1 MDERRI
7 AIEEVE
13 PSGETFSFGNVNSR
27 YGADGRCFSR
37 DGKPW
42 IPVVGEFHFS
52 RYKRFLWERELR
64 KIKAQG
70 LDGVAVYVFWD
81 HHEYRRGRFD
91 FSGDNDIRE
100 FLRLCRSLALVAVLR
115 IGPWCHGEV
124 RFGGFPDYVAVMPGA
139 RTNFAPYLKCVKRYW
154 SKLFEQVKDFCD
166 GETVLGI
173 QLENEYT
180 GSIDHIVRL
189 RELAEAVGFKTP
201 FFTMTA
207 WPTNTPD
214 RRFLPMFGGY
224 PEAPWTQN
232 KRPLEPARRFAIL
245 AQRGEAEIGED
256 LIKTKKE
263 KADFSAFPYATCET
277 GTGNQVTHHRRPVI
291 SDRDGYGIAF
301 AHFAS
306 GVNWLGYYMYHGGRN
321 PLPGKPMQ
329 ESRRTFYPNNY
340 PVKDYDFQAPISK
353 DGEVRAHGHRLR
365 LLHYFIK
372 SDEEFLAQSGVFFA
386 SGWEKPFVSVR
397 GNKERGY
404 VFVSN
409 YERGEKARD
418 TQIAL
423 DLGAN
428 AQLPPIQVKAGDMFF
443 FPFGCT
449 YGKEKFDYIFAQ
461 PVCATKEEGRH
472 VYWFVKYGDKVKLSH
487 GGKERVVDDKY
498 CVEGA
503 ELRFLTLEEAE
514 RFYLTA
520 EGAVFS
526 DGPIFEKDGQIF
538 AELKAGQSAT
548 FCGKTI
554 TCGESAPTAALN
566 RTGAQKLKFNSYMPL
581 FAERAYYEL
590 VVPKFGQECDD
601 VEVTLSF
608 GGLDLQM
615 FEDGKLVDDCFNT
628 DGAYVFRMS
637 GVTDKRQGRF
647 MIRVCAPTKRGG
659 GNVYNEIGLVA
670 GDTALKVEKTRAVK
684 TVCLGKGERKD
695 D

>member
-1 MDERRI
+1 MTASTKTNEEAYGQKDSYRRSQI
-7 AIEEVE
+7 KQKNIFVRQRKLAL
-13 PSGETFSFGNVNSR
+13 R
-27 YGADGRCFSR
+27 GRR
-37 DGKPW
+37 A
-42 IPVVGEFHFS
+42 VHFS
-52 RYKRFLWERELR
+52 RYKRALWERELR

-70 LDGVAVYVFWD
+70 LDGVAVYVFWN
-81 HHEYRRGRFD
+81 HHEYRCGKFD

-100 FLRLCRSLALVAVLR
+100 FLRLCRSLSLVAVLR

-124 RFGGFPDYVAVMPGA
+124 RFGGFPDYVAMMPGA

-154 SKLFEQVKDFCD
+154 GRLFDQVKDFCD

-180 GSIDHIVRL
+180 GSIEHIVKL
-189 RELAEAVGFKTP
+189 RELAEEVGFKTP

-207 WPTNTPD
+207 WPT
-214 RRFLPMFGGY
+214 
-224 PEAPWTQN
+224 
-232 KRPLEPARRFAIL
+232 FAIL

-256 LIKTKKE
+256 LIKTKKD

-291 SDRDGYGIAF
+291 SDRDGYGVAF

-340 PVKDYDFQAPISK
+340 PIIDYDFQAPISK
-353 DGEVRAHGHRLR
+353 DGDVRAHGHRLR
-365 LLHYFIK
+365 LMHYFIK

-386 SGWEKPFVSVR
+386 RNREKPFVSVR

-418 TQIAL
+418 TQITL
-423 DLGAN
+423 DLGAV

-449 YGKEKFDYIFAQ
+449 YGKERFEYIFAQ
-461 PVCATKEEGRH
+461 PVCATKEEGGR
-472 VYWFVKYGDKVKLSH
+472 VYWFVKYDKKVKLSH
-487 GGKERVVDDKY
+487 AGEERVVESSYSVD
-498 CVEGA
+498 GA
-503 ELRFLTLEEAE
+503 ELRFLPLEEAE
-514 RFYLTA
+514 RFYLTSA
-520 EGAVFS
+520 GAVFS
-526 DGPIFEKDGQIF
+526 DGPIFEKDGKIF
-538 AELKAGQSAT
+538 AELKEGQSAT
-548 FCGKTI
+548 FNGKKI
-554 TCGESAPTAALN
+554 TYDESAHAAVLN
-566 RTGAQKLKFNSYMPL
+566 KIGAQKLKFNSYMPL
-581 FAERAYYEL
+581 FAKRAYYEL
-590 VVPKFGQECDD
+590 VVPEFGQECDD

-615 FEDGKLVDDCFNT
+615 FEDGKLVDDYFNT

-637 GVTDKRQGRF
+637 GVTDKKQGRF
-647 MIRVCAPTKRGG
+647 TIRVCAPTKRGG
-659 GNVYNEIGLVA
+659 GSVYNEIGLQA
-670 GDTALKVEKTRAVK
+670 GSVELSLKAIKRIKMIE
-684 TVCLGKGERKD
+684 L
-695 D
+695 

>member
-1 MDERRI
+1 MEERRI
-7 AIEEVE
+7 VIDDVK
-13 PSGETFSFGNVNSR
+13 PRETEFSFGNANSR
-27 YGADGRCFSR
+27 YGANGQYFLK

-52 RYKRFLWERELR
+52 RYKRALWERELR
-64 KIKAQG
+64 KIKAQS
-70 LDGVAVYVFWD
+70 LDGVAVYVFWN
-81 HHEYRRGRFD
+81 HHEYRRGKFD
-91 FSGDNDIRE
+91 FSGGNDIRE
-100 FLRLCRSLALVAVLR
+100 FLRLCRSLGLVAVLR

-124 RFGGFPDYVAVMPGA
+124 RFGGFPGYVAMMPGA
-139 RTNFAPYLKCVKRYW
+139 RTNAAHYLRCVRRYW
-154 SKLFEQVKDFCD
+154 RKLFEQVKDFCD
-166 GETVLGI
+166 GETVVGI

-180 GSIDHIVRL
+180 GNIDHIVKL
-189 RELAEAVGFKTP
+189 RGLAEEVGFKTP

-214 RRFLPMFGGY
+214 KRFVPMFGGY

-232 KRPLEPARRFAIL
+232 KRPLDPARRFAIL
-245 AQRGEAEIGED
+245 PQRGEAEIGED
-256 LIKTKKE
+256 LIKSKKR

-321 PLPGKPMQ
+321 PLRKKPMQ

-340 PVKDYDFQAPISK
+340 PIIDYDFQAPISK
-353 DGEVRAHGHRLR
+353 DGDVRGHGHRLR

-372 SDEEFLAQSGVFFA
+372 SDMRFLAESGVFFA
-386 SGWEKPFVSVR
+386 QSEGKPFVSVR
-397 GNKERGY
+397 GSKKRGY

-409 YERGEKARD
+409 YERGGKARD
-418 TQIAL
+418 TRITL

-449 YGKEKFDYIFAQ
+449 YGKERFDYIFAQ
-461 PVCATKEEGRH
+461 PVCATKEEDRR
-472 VYWFVKYGDKVKLSH
+472 VYWFMKYGDKVKLSH

-503 ELRFLTLEEAE
+503 ELRFLTLDEAE

-520 EGAVFS
+520 AGAVFS
-526 DGPIFEKDGQIF
+526 DGPVFEKDGQIF

-554 TCGESAPTAALN
+554 TCGESAPVAALN
-566 RTGAQKLKFNSYMPL
+566 RIGARKLKFNSYMPL
-581 FAERAYYEL
+581 FAKRVYYEL
-590 VVPKFGQECDD
+590 AVPKFGQECDD

-615 FEDGKLVDDCFNT
+615 FEDGKLVDDYFNT

-637 GVTDKRQGRF
+637 GVTDKKQGRF
-647 MIRVCAPTKRGG
+647 IIRVCAPTKRGG
-659 GNVYNEIGLVA
+659 GNVYNEIGLAA
-670 GDTALKVEKTRAVK
+670 GDTALKAEKTRAVK